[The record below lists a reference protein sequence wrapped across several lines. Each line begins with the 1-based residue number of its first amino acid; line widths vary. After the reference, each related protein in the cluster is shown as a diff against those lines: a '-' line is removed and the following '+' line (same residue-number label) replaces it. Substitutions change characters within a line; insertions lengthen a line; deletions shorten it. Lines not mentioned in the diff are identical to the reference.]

1 MERKDG
7 KALAKRATPDR
18 ADKLIAAAGIPQSP
32 GRNEAAVL
40 GASGN
45 NVGDATVALLL
56 TDMFPDLN
64 T

>member
-1 MERKDG
+1 MKKTAKEI
-7 KALAKRATPDR
+7 AKRTT
-18 ADKLIAAAGIPQSP
+18 ADEVIGLKTEKNIKPI

-56 TDMFPDLN
+56 THMFPNLE